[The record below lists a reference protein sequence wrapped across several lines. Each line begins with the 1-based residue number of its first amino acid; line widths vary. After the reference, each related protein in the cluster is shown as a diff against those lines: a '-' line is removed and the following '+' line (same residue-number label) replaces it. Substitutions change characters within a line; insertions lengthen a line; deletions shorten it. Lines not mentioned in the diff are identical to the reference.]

1 MGGEGDNMKK
11 SVAKMT
17 SSISSAWN
25 RGNLHDATEREWI
38 DGQVSE

>member
-1 MGGEGDNMKK
+1 MGGEGDNIKK

-17 SSISSAWN
+17 STSSAWN

-38 DGQVSE
+38 DGCK